1 MRSRAA
7 NSAFRQTLLTRCGVD
22 SVAIKVATRG
32 SQILNLKFALGR
44 TTGTM
49 YRLKEAPGATPEQ
62 LAVREGWLDGRTAR

>member
-1 MRSRAA
+1 MKP
-7 NSAFRQTLLTRCGVD
+7 GKE
-22 SVAIKVATRG
+22 IKVQVRRG